1 MKTCPLTPEVAARSV
16 GDPIDAITGVFFD
29 SVQDFSVAGA
39 LPILWRRTYSTARIA
54 EDRGLG
60 RGHSHF
66 FDHRLKVDLD
76 GIRYTSPQDVIVDFP
91 AFHAGVSRV
100 ARTGYVL
107 AREGTRLRLRR
118 PAEADLIFEMA
129 ASGQAHL
136 VEVRA
141 VAGSI
146 FVARDRGG
154 RLASLVDLDGNVVSF
169 TWDAAHIVSASVL
182 ARRGTR
188 HRLVQYRYANDLLV
202 EMEDAYGGHVHLAY
216 DTAGRLIQR
225 TDRNGYSFHFTYD
238 ADGRCVHSAGD
249 DGVLEVRLEYFPFEL
264 RTRVTKSD
272 GGVWEYF
279 YDASNVLIKIV
290 EPEGVVRSFVPRP
303 EDGQVAL
310 EIDGAG
316 NDIVYV
322 YDDDGRCVA
331 RRDSLGRPI
340 APRRGHLLPGTP
352 AEYELG
358 NFATIPTELPT
369 LELVQRSL
377 SPSIVASLALAQA
390 AGAGRVREVRDVQGL
405 LIREERDGLARR
417 YAYDQGGN
425 LRWRIDFDGARTE
438 WVHASD
444 DHRVQKTDPNGH
456 VTLLEYTKES
466 ELAAVTDARRTR
478 TFFPR
483 DTRSQLAG
491 VSRANVWKEAYCRD
505 GAGRLIAKTA
515 ASGASLYTLT
525 RGPQGEVLERLFA
538 SGGFERFV
546 YDRALRVVGAETPA
560 GEQSFAY
567 DYNGQRT
574 ADLRE
579 GRGVQRRFLGSDLL
593 EHRVLDAFVTRYR
606 YLETPHA
613 REVVITDP
621 TGREHRLRDHRFGVV
636 TRALASG
643 RRETVQYHPDGH
655 CLGKVV
661 EGVNGGKV
669 AAVPSW
675 TRRYEYS
682 AEGYLLARHDSAL
695 GTTRYA
701 LDAAHRL
708 IGEELPTGQKRLY
721 EHDAAGN
728 LFDHA
733 GRLATYHPGNIL
745 ADAGLRRYE
754 HDHRHAVCTE
764 AWQGGFRRFHRDER
778 DQLVR
783 VESYRASPAGA
794 GAAWEPRPEW
804 TARYDAQNR
813 RIEKTA
819 AGQTTAFYWDTDRLA
834 AEVLPTGALRV
845 YVYAD
850 AMAMTPMLLVDYA
863 SVDADPASG
872 AVYALFADHLGCP
885 ERVED
890 MAGKTVWAAVIAP
903 YGTAQITAGA
913 DFHQPLR
920 WPGHYFDAELGLQ
933 YNRFRTYSPEL
944 GRYLEP
950 DPLGRGGGFE
960 NVYAYTN
967 NPLFRVDVDGLCPDG
982 APEPDAATRK
992 KPAQPGMPEEE
1003 EAQPKPSASPEPMS
1017 ADDGQAAVDLIHG
1030 TMPEKAQ
1037 INSTTSLS
1045 ELADG
1050 RLVLTNSDATR
1061 PAMRE
1066 AARALLGPNVI
1077 IPDERGNVGYVP
1089 PAERP
1094 LADPSAT
1101 TAHHGEPRGVQA
1113 GDASGSPVV
1122 RQWSSSEASHGGAA
1136 CAGCESTQ
1144 ASRGIQNETGYQS
1157 GGGRYDRGGGPP

>member
-1 MKTCPLTPEVAARSV
+1 M
-16 GDPIDAITGVFFD
+16 
-29 SVQDFSVAGA
+29 
-39 LPILWRRTYSTARIA
+39 
-54 EDRGLG
+54 
-60 RGHSHF
+60 
-66 FDHRLKVDLD
+66 
-76 GIRYTSPQDVIVDFP
+76 
-91 AFHAGVSRV
+91 
-100 ARTGYVL
+100 
-107 AREGTRLRLRR
+107 
-118 PAEADLIFEMA
+118 
-129 ASGQAHL
+129 
-136 VEVRA
+136 
-141 VAGSI
+141 
-146 FVARDRGG
+146 
-154 RLASLVDLDGNVVSF
+154 
-169 TWDAAHIVSASVL
+169 
-182 ARRGTR
+182 
-188 HRLVQYRYANDLLV
+188 
-202 EMEDAYGGHVHLAY
+202 
-216 DTAGRLIQR
+216 
-225 TDRNGYSFHFTYD
+225 
-238 ADGRCVHSAGD
+238 
-249 DGVLEVRLEYFPFEL
+249 
-264 RTRVTKSD
+264 
-272 GGVWEYF
+272 
-279 YDASNVLIKIV
+279 
-290 EPEGVVRSFVPRP
+290 
-303 EDGQVAL
+303 
-310 EIDGAG
+310 
-316 NDIVYV
+316 
-322 YDDDGRCVA
+322 
-331 RRDSLGRPI
+331 
-340 APRRGHLLPGTP
+340 
-352 AEYELG
+352 
-358 NFATIPTELPT
+358 
-369 LELVQRSL
+369 
-377 SPSIVASLALAQA
+377 
-390 AGAGRVREVRDVQGL
+390 
-405 LIREERDGLARR
+405 
-417 YAYDQGGN
+417 
-425 LRWRIDFDGARTE
+425 
-438 WVHASD
+438 
-444 DHRVQKTDPNGH
+444 
-456 VTLLEYTKES
+456 
-466 ELAAVTDARRTR
+466 
-478 TFFPR
+478 
-483 DTRSQLAG
+483 
-491 VSRANVWKEAYCRD
+491 
-505 GAGRLIAKTA
+505 
-515 ASGASLYTLT
+515 
-525 RGPQGEVLERLFA
+525 
-538 SGGFERFV
+538 
-546 YDRALRVVGAETPA
+546 
-560 GEQSFAY
+560 
-567 DYNGQRT
+567 
-574 ADLRE
+574 
-579 GRGVQRRFLGSDLL
+579 
-593 EHRVLDAFVTRYR
+593 
-606 YLETPHA
+606 
-613 REVVITDP
+613 
-621 TGREHRLRDHRFGVV
+621 
-636 TRALASG
+636 
-643 RRETVQYHPDGH
+643 
-655 CLGKVV
+655 V
-661 EGVNGGKV
+661 EGVNGTKV

-708 IGEELPTGQKRLY
+708 IGEELPTGQKRVY

-783 VESYRASPAGA
+783 VESYRASPAGS
-794 GAAWEPRPEW
+794 GASSWEPRPEW

-819 AGQTTAFYWDTDRLA
+819 ACQTTLFYWDTDRLA
-834 AEVLPTGALRV
+834 AEVMPTGALRV

-872 AVYALFADHLGCP
+872 AVYAVFADHLGCP

-1157 GGGRYDRGGGPP
+1157 GGGRYDKGGGPPQGAAAPTSADDS